1 MIAEQRMAVH
11 PLECRGMR
19 YLGRH
24 HMAGHGN
31 CGEGTALLE
40 RGGARY
46 LYIAHER
53 GPVNFSVLDVTDPR
67 APRLLAQ
74 PTLPHGVAAACVRI
88 RGPSRTRSCWPP
100 PRSPRQARAPPASR
114 YSTSAAHGSR
124 ARSASWTCQA
134 PARAAPT
141 G

>member
-31 CGEGTALLE
+31 CGEGTALLG

-53 GPVNFSVLDVTDPR
+53 GPVNFSVLDVTAPR

-74 PTLPHGVAAACVRI
+74 PTLPHGGVRSNSLAVADEI
-88 RGPSRTRSCWPP
+88 WL
-100 PRSPRQARAPPASR
+100 AP
-114 YSTSAAHGSR
+114 Y
-124 ARSASWTCQA
+124 QA
-134 PARAAPT
+134 PAPGPHPAGIEVFDLSRPWEPRSI

>member
-46 LYIAHER
+46 LYIARER
-53 GPVNFSVLDVTDPR
+53 GPVNLSVLDVTDPR

-74 PTLPHGVAAACVRI
+74 PTLPHGGVRSNSLPVADEIMLVGYQVATP
-88 RGPSRTRSCWPP
+88 GTG
-100 PRSPRQARAPPASR
+100 RA
-114 YSTSAAHGSR
+114 
-124 ARSASWTCQA
+124 
-134 PARAAPT
+134 
-141 G
+141 